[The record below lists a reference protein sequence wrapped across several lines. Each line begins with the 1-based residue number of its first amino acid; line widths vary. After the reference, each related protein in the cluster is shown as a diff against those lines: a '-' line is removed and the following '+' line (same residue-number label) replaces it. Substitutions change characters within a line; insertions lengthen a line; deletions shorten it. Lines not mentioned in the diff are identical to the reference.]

1 MGEYIVRKYESNNE
15 IQQAIKELTI
25 DVMVRENRVWR
36 IQRLLY
42 K

>member
-1 MGEYIVRKYESNNE
+1 MGEYVVRKYESNNE

-36 IQRLLY
+36 IQRLLF

>member
-25 DVMVRENRVWR
+25 DVMVRENRV
-36 IQRLLY
+36 
-42 K
+42 

>member
-25 DVMVRENRVWR
+25 DVMVRENR
-36 IQRLLY
+36 I
-42 K
+42 

>member
-25 DVMVRENRVWR
+25 DVMARENRV
-36 IQRLLY
+36 
-42 K
+42 

>member
-25 DVMVRENRVWR
+25 DVMVR
-36 IQRLLY
+36 
-42 K
+42 

>member
-36 IQRLLY
+36 IQRLLF

>member
-25 DVMVRENRVWR
+25 GVMVRENRV
-36 IQRLLY
+36 
-42 K
+42 